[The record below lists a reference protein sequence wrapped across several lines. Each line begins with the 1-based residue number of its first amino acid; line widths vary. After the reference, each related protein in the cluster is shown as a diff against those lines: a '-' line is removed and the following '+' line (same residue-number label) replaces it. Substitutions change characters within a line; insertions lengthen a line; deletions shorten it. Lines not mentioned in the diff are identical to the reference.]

1 MIKIN
6 HLNKFFNK
14 GRQNEIHVINDI
26 SLELPESGMVAIFGK
41 SGCGKTTLLNV
52 IGGLD
57 SFAGGNVEID
67 GRSIKKNTDAMRN
80 EYVGY
85 IFQNYNLHKNETCF
99 DNVAAALRLCGMTD
113 KNVIEERVNAALANV
128 GMEKYALRTPDTLSG
143 GQQQRIAIARA
154 IVKNPRIILADEPT
168 GNLDE
173 ANTVMIMDLLRC
185 IAKDHLVL
193 LVTHE
198 ANLVDYYCDTVIEL
212 HDGKV
217 ANIKRNDAVGGFSA
231 RDKNTL
237 YLGELEKTEIS
248 SGGAVVEYYGDA
260 PEEPVKLKV
269 VSSGGKLYIRVDTPK
284 VQIIDEY
291 SEIKLREGVYEEKKK
306 TAESSA
312 SVDMSKL
319 PTFKGSRFGR
329 LFTFASSIKSGYK
342 ANFKQGKRGKKLL
355 RGCMCMFAAVVVLM
369 TSLFGTAFKTLQ
381 DVQSSYHH
389 NVFYVYTP
397 DAKTSDTL
405 LASVGSSESGI
416 DFIRLDYEFHP
427 GGDKEISFTLDFF
440 ETFTMGPF
448 DEGLTANAV
457 YLGSSLAD
465 NLPLVAGKN
474 EDLSDEEVLITTALA
489 DVLIEKS
496 PVGFIAS
503 YKDLI
508 GLSTSSFSYRSNTM
522 RVAGVVESR
531 ENSVYVSDMALA
543 SQTMS
548 YSGVSVMLDS
558 AIGKKLGDNETALL
572 IRHYSEDVELPEIG
586 SKIKLNGLELS
597 VAEIMIYYHDYESW
611 LKGNGIEK
619 LEQREWMI
627 EKFVEQYPQYTKEY
641 VDTHW
646 VEGYYEF
653 ENAHYFEYYDYRY
666 DKFDEFFTEKHTI
679 SPELDTWLYFEK
691 KVDIVKYIYVHDEYY
706 KAVKYKNEYGRYPTR
721 DEMWSSGEDKGDK
734 PLYERLP
741 SAYEEYDRIRPQYE
755 DEFYRHNAN
764 NGGFYFNYGNSFIVN
779 ENTYIAASRRIGKTD
794 DINFNEKGFEVM
806 TPYYEGGLEITYG
819 PGYNAPYTVIHSN
832 DPELTDRF
840 IRENFSDLDTGSE
853 YMPALVTPSD
863 IYENNVKSVKS
874 KMVGDFVTMGVMIV
888 IMSLCMYFIM
898 RSSLMSRI
906 KEVGIYRAI
915 GVSKK
920 NLAFRF
926 LIESLVLTVLTVV
939 VGYIVTSAF
948 ITVSLGLSTMVERIF
963 YYPVWLALA
972 VLALLVLI
980 CTVCGCLPVSS
991 LLKKTPSEIIAKYDI

>member
-6 HLNKFFNK
+6 RLNKFFNK

-26 SLELPESGMVAIFGK
+26 DLELPERGMVAIFGK

-57 SFAGGNVEID
+57 SFAGGSVEID
-67 GRSIKKNTDAMRN
+67 GKSIKKNTDAMRN

-113 KNVIEERVNAALANV
+113 KGIIEERVNAALSNV

-173 ANTVMIMDLLRC
+173 ANTVMIMDLLRQ

-198 ANLVDYYCDTVIEL
+198 ANLVDYYCDLVIEL
-212 HDGKV
+212 SDGRV
-217 ANIKRNDAVGGFSA
+217 ANIRRNDAVGGFSA
-231 RDKNTL
+231 RDKNTV
-237 YLGELEKTEIS
+237 YLGELEKTEMS
-248 SGGAVVEYYGDA
+248 SEGAVVEYYGDT

-269 VSSGGKLYIRVDTPK
+269 VRSGGKLYIRVDTPK

-306 TAESSA
+306 SADISAE
-312 SVDMSKL
+312 VDMSKL

-329 LFTFASSIKSGYK
+329 LFTLGSSIKSGYK
-342 ANFKQGKRGKKLL
+342 ANFRQGKKGKKLL

-381 DVQSSYHH
+381 DVDNSYHH

-405 LASVGSSESGI
+405 LAAVGSSESGI

-427 GGDKEISFTLDFF
+427 GGDKEISFMLNFF
-440 ETFTMGPF
+440 ETFTMGPY
-448 DEGLTANAV
+448 DEGLKANAV
-457 YLGSSLAD
+457 YLGSSLAED
-465 NLPLVAGKN
+465 LPLVAGKN
-474 EDLSDEEVLITTALA
+474 EGLSDEEVLITTALA
-489 DVLIEKS
+489 DILIEKS

-503 YKDLI
+503 YEDLV
-508 GLSTSSFSYRSNTM
+508 GLSTRSFSYRSNTM
-522 RVAGVVESR
+522 RVAGVVQSK
-531 ENSVYVSDMALA
+531 ENSVYVSDIALA
-543 SQTMS
+543 SQTMN
-548 YSGVSVMLDS
+548 YSGASVMLDS
-558 AIGKKLGDNETALL
+558 ALGKEIGDKEVVLL
-572 IRHYSEDVELPEIG
+572 IRNFYDDIELPQKG
-586 SKIKLNGLELS
+586 SKVMLNGLEL
-597 VAEIMIYYHDYESW
+597 EIADLMVYYHDYESW

-619 LEQREWMI
+619 LDEREYLIKKFI
-627 EKFVEQYPQYTKEY
+627 EENPEYTREDIDSNYIVNNK
-641 VDTHW
+641 
-646 VEGYYEF
+646 YYEY
-653 ENAHYFEYYDYRY
+653 ENTHYYEYYDYKY
-666 DKFDEFFTEKHTI
+666 DKLDEFFAAKYAI
-679 SPELDTWLYFEK
+679 NPDLDTWMYFEK
-691 KVDIVKYIYVHDEYY
+691 NVDVAKYIYVNDEYY
-706 KAVKYKNEYGRYPTR
+706 KAIAYKNGDGKGKYPTR
-721 DEMWSSGEDKGDK
+721 DDMWMSDGDRGK
-734 PLYERLP
+734 SLYEKLP
-741 SAYEEYDRIRPQYE
+741 NAYEEYDKIRPKYE
-755 DEFYRHNAN
+755 DEFYK
-764 NGGFYFNYGNSFIVN
+764 NGGGFMSFYGNSFVVN
-779 ENTYIAASRRIGKTD
+779 ENTYIAASRRMGKTD
-794 DINFNEKGFEVM
+794 DINFSDKGYEVM
-806 TPYYEGGLEITYG
+806 GPYYGG
-819 PGYNAPYTVIHSN
+819 GYSNVYTVIHSN

-840 IRENFSDLDTGSE
+840 IKENFSDIETGSE
-853 YMPALVTPSD
+853 YLPAVLTPND
-863 IYENNVKSVKS
+863 IYESNVKDVKS
-874 KMVGDFVTMGVMIV
+874 EMIGDFVTMGVMIV
-888 IMSLCMYFIM
+888 VMSLCMYFIM
-898 RSSLMSRI
+898 RSSLMNRI

-915 GVSKK
+915 GVSKR

-926 LIESLVLTVLTVV
+926 LVESLVLTTLTVV

-948 ITVSLGLSTMVERIF
+948 VSLSLGLSTMVERIF
-963 YYPVWLALA
+963 YYPAWLAGV

-991 LLKKTPSEIIAKYDI
+991 LLRKTPSEIIAKYDI